1 MPPLSIS
8 TVLQVVVG
16 LGLLN
21 VWLVRANLSTSYRGG
36 GATSLKAEFA
46 EYGLPEWSFYLIG
59 FLKVGSGV
67 ALIAGIWMSALVLP
81 AASLIVALMLG
92 ALSMH
97 AKVKD
102 PPVKSLPALLMLLM
116 SAAIL
121 VLR

>member
-1 MPPLSIS
+1 
-8 TVLQVVVG
+8 
-16 LGLLN
+16 
-21 VWLVRANLSTSYRGG
+21 
-36 GATSLKAEFA
+36 
-46 EYGLPEWSFYLIG
+46 WSFYLIG